1 MKRPRPF
8 TLLLAGAG
16 LLLGGLIL
24 LPILA
29 LLLSSRPATLL
40 SLLQSREI
48 LLALWITLL
57 SAVIALPLI
66 FALGLPSA
74 YGLSRCSGRLRRSLE
89 ILLELPMVMPPVV
102 AGLALL
108 LAFGRRGLFGELL
121 ADFGVRIPF
130 TLSAVVLAILFVVT
144 PFFVRRCLVLF
155 DGIDRRLEEASLL
168 LGASQL
174 QTFWYVTLPVVRRGL
189 FAEAIMALA
198 QSIGLFGVI
207 ILFAGNLPGRTQT
220 LSLAIYSAFESDPFQ
235 AFALGTLLLLISL
248 LLLAAVH
255 LLAPPEGQ
263 HG

>member
-1 MKRPRPF
+1 MKRPRLFP
-8 TLLLAGAG
+8 LLLAGSG
-16 LLLGGLIL
+16 LLLGSLIL
-24 LPILA
+24 LPIVA
-29 LLLSSRPATLL
+29 LLLAGSPSALL
-40 SLLQSREI
+40 KLLGSTEV

-66 FALGLPSA
+66 FLLGLPSA
-74 YGLSRCSGRLRRSLE
+74 YGLARCNGRLRKVLE

-108 LAFGRRGLFGELL
+108 LAFGRRGLVGELL
-121 ADFGVRIPF
+121 AGFGVRIPF
-130 TLSAVVLAILFVVT
+130 TLSAVVLATLFVVT
-144 PFFVRRCLVLF
+144 PFFVRRCAVLF
-155 DGIDRRLEEASLL
+155 DGIDRKLEEASLL

-220 LSLAIYSAFESDPFQ
+220 LSLAIYSAFESEPEQ

-255 LLAPPEGQ
+255 LLAPREGRL
-263 HG
+263 